1 MGLLSLVLILGVFEA
16 VAPSVQAI
24 SVEGMPTWEAQLV
37 SILQLVFNTV
47 PPAVLAGFGWTLFGF
62 LRYKA
67 GDDEVSYDLT
77 KMAQT
82 FTWFI
87 TIITP
92 MTYGLSQVG
101 QGIPLSTAITTV
113 IMAFKS
119 VLNQLSTAT
128 QQPAGTPPLG
138 TGTSPTPTPPPAQT
152 MLYDIELTYLEGMP
166 PSAVTKTLT
175 GITQQQLDSY
185 KIGLGG
191 VKGLKI
197 LKSYPG

>member
-1 MGLLSLVLILGVFEA
+1 MGLLTLVLILGVFQA
-16 VAPSVQAI
+16 VAPSVQGI

-37 SILQLVFNTV
+37 NVLQLVFNTV

-67 GDDEVSYDLT
+67 GDDEVNYDLT

-82 FTWFI
+82 FSWFI

-101 QGIPLSTAITTV
+101 QGVPLSMAITTV

-119 VLNQLSTAT
+119 VLSQLSTTT
-128 QQPAGTPPLG
+128 QQPGTTLPPG
-138 TGTSPTPTPPPAQT
+138 TGTTPTPPPSQT
-152 MLYDIELTYLEGMP
+152 LYDIELTYLEGMP
-166 PSAVTKTLT
+166 PAAKTVTLT

-185 KIGLGG
+185 KVGIGG
-191 VKGLKI
+191 VTGVKI
-197 LKSYPG
+197 LKSYSG